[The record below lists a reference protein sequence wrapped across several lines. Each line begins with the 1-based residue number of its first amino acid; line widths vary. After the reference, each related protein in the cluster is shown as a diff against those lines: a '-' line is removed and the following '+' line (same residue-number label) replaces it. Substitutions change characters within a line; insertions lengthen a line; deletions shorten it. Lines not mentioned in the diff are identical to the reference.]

1 MKKSLF
7 LYLFIIGVLMALFT
21 YMFYS
26 KQVKFEQQ
34 RFETFKTKMNDSIQS
49 LQVRLQDADYFSL
62 ESNTNAQEYL
72 YPNEYQKISKK
83 VIETLMDLNDNP
95 EGNPYTGQDKLGEQ
109 KFIINKIKVLN
120 HRWVVADYSNG
131 DFWGDVLI
139 QYFIEEDGS
148 ITFKVIQSFLY
159 PKQ

>member
-7 LYLFIIGVLMALFT
+7 LYLFIIAVLMTLFT

-34 RFETFKTKMNDSIQS
+34 RFETFKTKMNDSINS
-49 LQVRLQDADYFSL
+49 LQVRLQDSDYFSL
-62 ESNTNAQEYL
+62 ESNSNAQEYI
-72 YPNEYQKISKK
+72 YPNDYIKISKK
-83 VIETLMDLNDNP
+83 VSESLMDFNDNP
-95 EGNPYTGQDKLGEQ
+95 EGNPYAGQDKLGDQ
-109 KFIINKIKVLN
+109 KFIINKLKIVN
-120 HRWVVADYSNG
+120 HRWIVADFSDGNL
-131 DFWGDVLI
+131 WGDVLI

-148 ITFKVIQSFLY
+148 ITFQVIQSFLY

>member
-7 LYLFIIGVLMALFT
+7 LYLFIIAVLMTLFT

-34 RFETFKTKMNDSIQS
+34 RFETFKTKMNDSINS
-49 LQVRLQDADYFSL
+49 LQVRIQDSDYFSFD
-62 ESNTNAQEYL
+62 SNTNAQEYV
-72 YPNEYQKISKK
+72 YPNDYTKLSTK
-83 VIETLMDLNDNP
+83 VSETLMEFNDQP
-95 EGNPYTGQDKLGEQ
+95 EGNPYTGQDKLGDQ
-109 KFIINKIKVLN
+109 KFIINKLKVLN
-120 HRWVVADYSNG
+120 HRWIVADYSDG
-131 DFWGDVLI
+131 TFWGDVLI

-159 PKQ
+159 PMQ

>member
-7 LYLFIIGVLMALFT
+7 LYLFIIASLMTLFT
-21 YMFYS
+21 FSFYS
-26 KQVKFEQQ
+26 KQLKFEQQ
-34 RFETFKTKMNDSIQS
+34 RFEKYQTKMTDSIQS
-49 LQVRLQDADYFSL
+49 IQIRLQDADYFSI
-62 ESNTNAQEYL
+62 ESNTNAQDYL
-72 YPNEYQKISKK
+72 YPNDYIKISTK
-83 VIETLMDLNDNP
+83 VSETLIDFNDNP
-95 EGNPYTGQDKLGEQ
+95 EGNPYTGFDKLGEQ

-120 HRWVVADYSNG
+120 HRWVVADFSDGNL
-131 DFWGDVLI
+131 WGNVLI

>member
-7 LYLFIIGVLMALFT
+7 LYLFIIAVLMTLFT

-34 RFETFKTKMNDSIQS
+34 RFETFKTKMNDSINS
-49 LQVRLQDADYFSL
+49 LQVRLQDSDYFSL
-62 ESNTNAQEYL
+62 ESNTNAQDYM
-72 YPNEYQKISKK
+72 YPNDYIKISKI
-83 VIETLMDLNDNP
+83 VSETLMDFNDNP
-95 EGNPYTGQDKLGEQ
+95 DGNPYTGQDKLGDQ
-109 KFIINKIKVLN
+109 KFIINKLKIVN
-120 HRWVVADYSNG
+120 HRWIVADFSDGNL
-131 DFWGDVLI
+131 WGDVLI

-148 ITFKVIQSFLY
+148 ITFQVIQSFLY